1 MKMQENLLNS
11 NTFSSYISIHSRLK
25 LLRKKRR
32 RNSILIFIIIILLVM
47 IQYIFQDNLYDLS
60 ISISNSMNKFYLERK
75 NIIINFQKFS
85 EIKFIMLIMF
95 IIYFEYPITKSYSFL
110 IMIIFSW
117 YISSVTDIFYGKY
130 REWDENDLMKY
141 YTNGSEKPSSHCIMA
156 TSIYF
161 ALWDILTTDT
171 NFNAKKKKTNKTII
185 KFFFLFILLLFI
197 ILLIFSQV
205 IQKNHSFNMC
215 IVGSLLGL
223 SFYNFLFRYIT
234 LHLIEP
240 KKFMKYFRKK
250 SISLMLFFS
259 YIVGLIILFAVYFSF
274 VRKVFFEIPN
284 SKIKN
289 EIILFNNESLE
300 NGLCLFIL
308 IGVHFGIEYLESFS
322 SKKFPNKEQEINS
335 FNNVSLI
342 KKIFILIVILFYSF
356 SLTLL
361 ISIDNQNYPFGIV
374 ICLKYGLSYF
384 SLGYSF
390 YGIGLITNIKFEI
403 CNTQIYKKRNES
415 MELNEL
421 NDDIDNEEEEYEE
434 SEFSEKNKEEN
445 NDSKNKRIEDE
456 LIYIPKY

>member
-1 MKMQENLLNS
+1 MQENLLNS
-11 NTFSSYISIHSRLK
+11 NTFPSYISIHSRLK

-75 NIIINFQKFS
+75 NIIINFQKLS

-130 REWDENDLMKY
+130 REWDENNLMKY

-156 TSIYF
+156 TSIY
-161 ALWDILTTDT
+161 
-171 NFNAKKKKTNKTII
+171 
-185 KFFFLFILLLFI
+185 FILLLFI

-335 FNNVSLI
+335 FNNVSLM

-374 ICLKYGLSYF
+374 IFLKYGLSYF

-403 CNTQIYKKRNES
+403 CNTQIYEKRNES

-421 NDDIDNEEEEYEE
+421 NEDIENEEEEYEE

-445 NDSKNKRIEDE
+445 NDSKNKKIEDE